1 MAEGRMKMIGVK
13 QEDVA
18 RILNAINDAIED
30 IGYEA
35 IGYDNTKDFL
45 TVLIDSTIYEDD
57 PDTGNGPYPPPPKP

>member
-1 MAEGRMKMIGVK
+1 MKMIGVK

-30 IGYEA
+30 IGYVA
-35 IGYDNTKDFL
+35 VGYDNTKDFL

-57 PDTGNGPYPPPPKP
+57 PDTGNGSYPPTPKP

>member
-1 MAEGRMKMIGVK
+1 MTEGRMKMIGVK

-30 IGYEA
+30 IGYVA
-35 IGYDNTKDFL
+35 VGYDNTKEFL
-45 TVLIDSTIYEDD
+45 TVLVDSTTYEDD